1 MIENPNLKNR
11 TSNRYA
17 FYILK
22 ELSRE
27 EGKIMIRYI
36 KLVRNKDDKSVD
48 VSRTQ
53 KLIKR
58 MSKDKLI
65 KIKKDKNTRNKY
77 LFITEEGKK
86 CLNLLLQ
93 QPHLKE

>member
-1 MIENPNLKNR
+1 
-11 TSNRYA
+11 
-17 FYILK
+17 
-22 ELSRE
+22 
-27 EGKIMIRYI
+27 MIRYI

-65 KIKKDKNTRNKY
+65 KIKKDKNTNNKY
-77 LFITEEGKK
+77 LFLTEEGKK